1 MNYKAKLKDI
11 KALFFDC
18 DGVLTDG
25 SITLFPDGIQTRT
38 MNVKDGFAIQVAAR
52 KKYILA
58 IITGAR
64 SKEIKNRFND
74 LGVTEVYLNCV
85 KKIDTFNRL
94 LNKYN
99 LKSNHV
105 LYMGDDI
112 PDIEVLKNVGLS
124 CCPSDA
130 IYQVKKIVDY
140 ISPLKGGNGCV
151 RDVIEQVLKIQ
162 QKWPDEIHT

>member
-1 MNYKAKLKDI
+1 MINTSYFI
-11 KALFFDC
+11 
-18 DGVLTDG
+18 
-25 SITLFPDGIQTRT
+25 
-38 MNVKDGFAIQVAAR
+38 
-52 KKYILA
+52 
-58 IITGAR
+58 
-64 SKEIKNRFND
+64 
-74 LGVTEVYLNCV
+74 
-85 KKIDTFNRL
+85 
-94 LNKYN
+94 KYN